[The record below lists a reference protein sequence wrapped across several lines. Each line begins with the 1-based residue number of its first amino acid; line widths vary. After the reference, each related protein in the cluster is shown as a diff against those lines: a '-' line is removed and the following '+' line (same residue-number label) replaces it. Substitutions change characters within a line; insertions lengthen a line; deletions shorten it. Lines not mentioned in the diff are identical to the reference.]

1 MNVDIGKITL
11 GLVSILIAIL
21 IIAMVAI
28 PVIEDSQKGTPY
40 EGDNTGGSTNMAYV
54 TDQNWTIVRAGSTVT
69 TTIGTGSTA
78 KTDSYTISGTV
89 WGVISDKF
97 MVRFQSAGTG
107 FWDWGSNTYYN
118 STSPATVTVTIACTS
133 GTVSITNDASENALN
148 KTISNVGFTLM
159 KFASGEWT
167 RYSGPINATL
177 GQEVIYGNLPLQND
191 TTGPIRLYKTV
202 DGGAPE
208 TIIAPSTYYG
218 TAISASSIDSQ
229 VIHYEEI
236 GGKQA
241 VGSYDGVTTKW
252 TDGGTQKTSESIY
265 MWVPIH
271 FESTYEADAADTNSI
286 LMGVIPIVLILVT
299 IMMAVKMLGVRD

>member
-1 MNVDIGKITL
+1 MMDIGKITL
-11 GLVSILIAIL
+11 GLVSILVAIL

-40 EGDNTGGSTNMAYV
+40 EGDNTGGSTNMEYV
-54 TDQNWTIVRAGSTVT
+54 TDKDWTIVRAGSTVT
-69 TTIGTGSTA
+69 TTIGTGSSA

-89 WGVISDKF
+89 WGVVSDKF
-97 MVRFQSAGTG
+97 IVRFQNSGTG
-107 FWDWGSNTYYN
+107 FWDFGSNTYYN
-118 STSPATVTVTIACTS
+118 SVTPATITVTIACTN
-133 GTVSITNDASENALN
+133 GTVSITNNAAENPLN

-159 KFASGEWT
+159 KFATGEWT
-167 RYSGPINATL
+167 RYSGPINVTL
-177 GQEVIYGNLPLQND
+177 GQDVIYGNLPLNND

-208 TIIAPSTYYG
+208 TVVAPCTYYG

-241 VGSYDGVTTKW
+241 VGSYDGVTTKF
-252 TDGGTQKTSESIY
+252 TVGGTQKTTESIY

-271 FESTYEADAADTNSI
+271 FESTYEAGAADTNSV
-286 LMGVIPIVLILVT
+286 LMGIVPIMLIIVT